1 MICNSQLSLRCV
13 VIGISRW
20 RDLSVTMHNN
30 EFAHEIKVT
39 NKIMIFTSANE
50 LIIEWIMR

>member
-1 MICNSQLSLRCV
+1 
-13 VIGISRW
+13 
-20 RDLSVTMHNN
+20 MHNN

-50 LIIEWIMR
+50 LIMSDSAAENEI

>member
-1 MICNSQLSLRCV
+1 MCVGQEKLGYITYSYSLLCV

-39 NKIMIFTSANE
+39 NKNNNDIY
-50 LIIEWIMR
+50 

>member
-1 MICNSQLSLRCV
+1 
-13 VIGISRW
+13 
-20 RDLSVTMHNN
+20 MHNN

>member
-1 MICNSQLSLRCV
+1 M

-30 EFAHEIKVT
+30 EFALEVKVT